1 VGDLARFTSFLLG
14 QGPDTVLQ
22 AATLERNLSQAA
34 VQADFQ
40 LSEGYLLG
48 GMVTRRENYVAFGHG
63 GAVAG
68 YQAGL
73 YMNRQAG
80 VGVIVLSNAIGSD
93 AVSADDL
100 TLRALD
106 LLSK

>member
-1 VGDLARFTSFLLG
+1 MRRD
-14 QGPDTVLQ
+14 
-22 AATLERNLSQAA
+22 
-34 VQADFQ
+34 
-40 LSEGYLLG
+40 GY
-48 GMVTRRENYVAFGHG
+48 TAFGHG

-80 VGVIVLSNAIGSD
+80 IGVIVLSNAIGGD
-93 AVSADDL
+93 AVGVDGLA
-100 TLRALD
+100 LRSLD